1 MGGHSHLQRIFPI
14 QGLNLG
20 LLPCWQVLFH
30 LSHQGSLILYL
41 YMSVYIGLV
50 EESFW
55 VFLKMLWKNL
65 KEFFGQPGV
74 LLSALS
80 SPLYVLASAV
90 SSACISLL
98 LPHSLCLQQVHPC
111 DSVFSV
117 QVSSV
122 SSSETPAC
130 VFPTSDP
137 QAGRR
142 AFYALF
148 TSGAPPASQRLTY
161 PYLTK
166 SIYNTA
172 FGDPGWIQPWSRRW
186 QPTPVFLPGK
196 SHGQRSLAGYKELG
210 LQRVGH
216 D

>member
-1 MGGHSHLQRIFPI
+1 MGSHSHLQRIFPI

-55 VFLKMLWKNL
+55 VFLKMLWKNP
-65 KEFFGQPGV
+65 KEFFGQACV
-74 LLSALS
+74 FVSALS
-80 SPLYVLASAV
+80 SPLYVLASAI

-98 LPHSLCLQQVHPC
+98 LPHSLCLQQVRPC
-111 DSVFSV
+111 DCVFSV

-130 VFPTSDP
+130 VLPTSDP

-142 AFYALF
+142 AFSALF
-148 TSGAPPASQRLTY
+148 TSGAPPASQRLTH

-172 FGDPGWIQPWSRRW
+172 FGDPGWI
-186 QPTPVFLPGK
+186 
-196 SHGQRSLAGYKELG
+196 HGLDPSLE
-210 LQRVGH
+210 
-216 D
+216 